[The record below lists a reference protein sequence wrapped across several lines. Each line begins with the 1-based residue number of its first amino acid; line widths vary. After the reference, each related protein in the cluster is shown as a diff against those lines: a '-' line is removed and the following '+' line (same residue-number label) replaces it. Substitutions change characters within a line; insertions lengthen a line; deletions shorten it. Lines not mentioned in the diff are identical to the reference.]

1 MPHKHS
7 FGLISLGRKN
17 FKLLQP
23 ECYIYNI
30 TGCSKYYVTFGAL
43 QGNTNNNVPEIVK

>member
-7 FGLISLGRKN
+7 FGLISLGRKILN
-17 FKLLQP
+17 CFN
-23 ECYIYNI
+23 INI
-30 TGCSKYYVTFGAL
+30 TYLILYGILNIVTFSAL